1 MIRLGL
7 YGCGRRTQA
16 LLDALWKDEFYTV
29 TRAFDANKESAVSL
43 VKKYA
48 GSVCDTA
55 EELLAA
61 KDVDA
66 FLISLS
72 PLAHAEVLKSVIPVG
87 KPIFIEKPVGFTG
100 QEVFDLALL
109 AEKYSVPVQVGFMRR
124 YLPST
129 LEALDY
135 IKQHDGGRLLSVDCN
150 WFHHGATEMNHC
162 LWQSPDNFRMKVSQ
176 IPFHCCHML
185 DIMLLVGGDVK
196 KVSALTTKVIDR
208 PYPSP
213 DDLIANI
220 EFAGGTT
227 GRFHYSSM
235 VHYGEMSYRFHFENY
250 SLRLEMNSHNLQINT
265 KPRFHTSEWGPRP
278 EDPSTNFA
286 AQYEKFAQP
295 RSINYD
301 FDQMSFTSENIMY
314 DFVKTVRDGAPVAA
328 NLRTAAKVQ
337 GFAEAM
343 ELSGKL
349 GGKVIEL
356 DENGIPL
363 K

>member
-7 YGCGRRTQA
+7 YGCGKRTQA

-29 TRAFDANKESAVSL
+29 TRAYDLMHSSAEAL
-43 VKKYA
+43 VKKYC
-48 GSVCDTA
+48 GSVCNTP

-72 PLAHAEVLKSVIPVG
+72 PLVHAEVLRKVIPAG
-87 KPIFIEKPVGFTG
+87 KPVFIEKPVAFSG
-100 QEVFDLALL
+100 QESYELALL

-124 YLPST
+124 YLPGS

-135 IKQHDGGRLLSVDCN
+135 IRQHEGGKLLSVDCN
-150 WFHHGATEMNHC
+150 WFHHGATGMNERM
-162 LWQSPDNFRMKVSQ
+162 WQAPDDFRNKVSQ
-176 IPFHCCHML
+176 VPYHCCHML
-185 DIMLLVGGDVK
+185 DVMLLVGGDVK
-196 KVSALTTKVIDR
+196 RVNAITTKVIDR

-220 EFAGGTT
+220 EFTNGSA

-250 SLRLEMNSHNLQINT
+250 SIRLDVDPCNLRINT
-265 KPRFHTSEWGPRP
+265 KPRFRTSEWGPRP
-278 EDPSTNFA
+278 EDPATNFA
-286 AQYEKFAQP
+286 SQYEKFAQP
-295 RSINYD
+295 RVVNYD
-301 FDQMSFTSENIMY
+301 FKELMYATENIMY
-314 DFVKTVRDGAPVAA
+314 DFVKTVRDGAPVTA

-337 GFAEAM
+337 GLAEAM
-343 ELSGKL
+343 ELSGSLK
-349 GGKVIEL
+349 KPVEL
-356 DENGIPL
+356 DENGVPV